1 MNITINA
8 DSDNDKY
15 PKTEVTFSDHGL
27 DNDAFVNMW
36 IGNGDV
42 VTVSIH
48 DLMPAVIAFECKR
61 SKRLVEEEHMS

>member
-8 DSDNDKY
+8 ESDNENIG
-15 PKTEVTFSDHGL
+15 KTEVSFSDASL
-27 DNDAFVNMW
+27 DNDAYVNMW

-48 DLMPAVIAFECKR
+48 DLMPAIIAFECKR
-61 SKRLVEEEHMS
+61 SKRLSEEEHMP